1 MLAPIGDGVRH
12 GRMTQTHTKT
22 KTTPSPSPRP
32 HVATADRSWRRDA
45 LEIVGTVIAAVLLA
59 TVVRIVLFQPFTIPS
74 SSMEPGLVTGD
85 YIVVSKFA
93 YGWSSASL
101 PFNPPIVKGR
111 LLKRTPA
118 RGDVVVFRL
127 PRDPSAAW
135 IKRVIGLPGDTVQI
149 RGGQVLVNDQPVAR
163 TPLGAARDHDAP
175 RRRVLAVRE
184 TLGDGRSYLTYDGG
198 FGQPGDDTGP
208 YRVPAGQYFVMGD
221 NRDNSLDSRWPGA
234 VGVGL
239 LPEENII
246 GRAEIVLASWAPGAG
261 LLRPWTWLDL
271 QTDRFLRR
279 IR

>member
-1 MLAPIGDGVRH
+1 
-12 GRMTQTHTKT
+12 
-22 KTTPSPSPRP
+22 
-32 HVATADRSWRRDA
+32 
-45 LEIVGTVIAAVLLA
+45 
-59 TVVRIVLFQPFTIPS
+59 
-74 SSMEPGLVTGD
+74 
-85 YIVVSKFA
+85 
-93 YGWSSASL
+93 
-101 PFNPPIVKGR
+101 
-111 LLKRTPA
+111 
-118 RGDVVVFRL
+118 
-127 PRDPSAAW
+127 
-135 IKRVIGLPGDTVQI
+135 
-149 RGGQVLVNDQPVAR
+149 
-163 TPLGAARDHDAP
+163 
-175 RRRVLAVRE
+175 VLAVRE

-246 GRAEIVLASWAPGAG
+246 GRAEMVLASWEPGAG